1 MIGIYKYTNKINQ
14 KSYIGQSIQIEERKK
29 QHIQASYNKNHI
41 NYYSDFHKAIRE
53 FGIENFDFE
62 ILEQCSKEQLNER
75 EVYWIKYYNSYEDG
89 YNMTPGGDFNPSN
102 VPEIVQRRTKILLEN
117 PEINAKLSHK
127 GETNPNAKLTEEDVK
142 EIRLAYKEGKNI
154 RDIYPK
160 FQDKI
165 SYSGFQ
171 YCWLGKSWKE
181 VMPEVFENNKPIN
194 KGGSKKSIQEVYN
207 MRFDYMNGMSKE
219 DLLSKYDDNWKNMLK
234 IFRLGTWNREEA
246 IPTGYR
252 DFLKN
257 RK

>member
-1 MIGIYKYTNKINQ
+1 MIGIYKYTNRINQ
-14 KSYIGQSIQIEERKK
+14 KSYIGQSVQIEVRKK
-29 QHIQASYNKNHI
+29 QHVQASYNKNHV
-41 NYYSDFHKAIRE
+41 NYYSNFHKAIRD

-62 ILEQCSKEQLNER
+62 ILEQCNKEQLNER
-75 EVYWIKYYNSYEDG
+75 EVYWIKYHNSYKDG

-117 PEINAKLSHK
+117 PEVNAKLSQK
-127 GETNPNAKLTEEDVK
+127 GETNPNSKLTEEDVK
-142 EIRLAYKEGKNI
+142 EIRFAYKEGKTFS
-154 RDIYPK
+154 DIYPK
-160 FQDKI
+160 FQNKI

-194 KGGSKKSIQEVYN
+194 KGGSKKSIQEVYD
-207 MRFDYMNGMSKE
+207 MRFDYMNEMSKA
-219 DLLSKYDDNWKNMLK
+219 DLLSKYNDNWKNMLK
-234 IFRLGTWNREEA
+234 IFRLGSWNREEA